1 MKGLISAVAIVI
13 CWASAAWASAP
24 VAPVTL
30 TSLDA
35 IHGLSN
41 AEAGKHF
48 PVDFEATVTYFR
60 TDDRTLFVQEGN
72 AAIYLFTARNLK
84 LVPGDRVR
92 VRGIT
97 APSFRPIV
105 ETNDIAVL
113 YHGDPPK
120 PIPASYDEMVRIQ
133 HDAMLVTVRAV
144 VRSADVVL
152 NNNVRLIYLHMLADG
167 GTVDASVKSGDG
179 SGLKELLDAEVEV
192 TGVAS
197 AIFDSKM
204 QQTGVMLH
212 SNTMAD
218 VKVLKPAGTSP
229 WTLPVT
235 PMDTIL
241 AEYRVRDLT
250 TRVRVHGTITYYQ
263 PGVAVVLQYG
273 SKSIWIDTE
282 TSDPLQIGDI
292 ADANGFPDVHS
303 GFLNLVRGEIQDSHL
318 QAPIEPRP
326 GTWEDLSTSD
336 NVQFGHIYDLV
347 SIEGKVVTEAREAE
361 QDAYVLDTNGHLFTA
376 IYHHSDKASL
386 IPLPPMKQVPLGSM
400 VRVSGVCVELSSNQR
415 NGPVPFNI
423 LLRSFDDITVVAR
436 PSLLTVRNLILLV
449 GVLLAVVFAV
459 GARGWAI
466 ERRVRRQTASL
477 ALIEQRRSRILEDIN
492 GSRPLAEIVEEIT
505 ELVSFKLRGAPCWCQ
520 IADGAQLGNRPR
532 NLTGLRIV
540 RNEIPAHTGPA
551 LGDLSAGFDALDKP
565 RNNESETLSMAV
577 ALTALAIET
586 RRLYSDLRH
595 RSEFDLLTDIHNRFS
610 LDKYLDRQIDETRQN
625 AGIFGLIYIDLD
637 KFKQVNDVYG
647 HLVGDQY
654 LQEVALRMKRQLRG
668 VDMLARLG
676 GDEFAVLLPR
686 VRNRAKVEEIA
697 LRLDRSFEEPFPIEG
712 LVLHGSA
719 SVGIA
724 LYPEDGVT
732 KDDLLSAADAA
743 MYVAKKT
750 RRRIETKVSD
760 QQEPDPTAGDRV

>member
-263 PGVAVVLQYG
+263 PGVAVVLQDG

-361 QDAYVLDTNGHLFTA
+361 QDEYVLDTNGHLFTA

-551 LGDLSAGFDALDKP
+551 LGDLSAAFDALDKP

>member
-263 PGVAVVLQYG
+263 PGVAVVLQDG

-361 QDAYVLDTNGHLFTA
+361 QDEYVLDTNGHLFTA

-551 LGDLSAGFDALDKP
+551 LGDLSAAFDALDKP

-697 LRLDRSFEEPFPIEG
+697 QRLDRSFEEPFPIEG

>member
-152 NNNVRLIYLHMLADG
+152 SNNVRLIYLHMLADG

-263 PGVAVVLQYG
+263 PGVAVVLQDG

-361 QDAYVLDTNGHLFTA
+361 QDEYVLDTNGHLFTA

>member
-152 NNNVRLIYLHMLADG
+152 SNNVRLIYLHMLADG

-263 PGVAVVLQYG
+263 PGVAVVLQDG

-361 QDAYVLDTNGHLFTA
+361 QDEYVLDTNGHLFTA

-551 LGDLSAGFDALDKP
+551 LGDLSAAFDALDKP

-697 LRLDRSFEEPFPIEG
+697 QRLDRSFEEPFPIEG

>member
-152 NNNVRLIYLHMLADG
+152 SNNVRLIYLHMLADG

-263 PGVAVVLQYG
+263 PGVAVVLQDG

-361 QDAYVLDTNGHLFTA
+361 QDEYVLDTNGHLFTA

-436 PSLLTVRNLILLV
+436 PSLLTVRNLVLLV

-697 LRLDRSFEEPFPIEG
+697 QRLDRSFEEPFPIEG

>member
-361 QDAYVLDTNGHLFTA
+361 QDEYVLDTNGHLFTA

-551 LGDLSAGFDALDKP
+551 LGDLSAAFDALDKP